1 MTKALY
7 NCLNNTCIVT
17 LIANIN
23 PNDYSHEETL
33 MTLQYADKSRNIEIK
48 DKNQRFSSLNS
59 NQFGGIIHGMDD
71 NHFGNPNNEKMIQKM
86 ADEINELRAKMEY
99 TVRDNRVK
107 QDKLKN
113 LLGLEIDLDKIST
126 NPNGRGINL
135 F

>member
-7 NCLNNTCIVT
+7 NCLNNACIVT
-17 LIANIN
+17 FIANIN
-23 PNDYSHEETL
+23 PNDNSHEETL
-33 MTLQYADKSRNIEIK
+33 MTLQYADKSRNIEVK

-59 NQFGGIIHGMDD
+59 TQFGGIIHGMDD
-71 NHFGNPNNEKMIQKM
+71 SHFGNPNNEKMIQKM

-99 TVRDNRVK
+99 TVRDNRIK

-113 LLGLEIDLDKIST
+113 LLGLEIDLDKISN